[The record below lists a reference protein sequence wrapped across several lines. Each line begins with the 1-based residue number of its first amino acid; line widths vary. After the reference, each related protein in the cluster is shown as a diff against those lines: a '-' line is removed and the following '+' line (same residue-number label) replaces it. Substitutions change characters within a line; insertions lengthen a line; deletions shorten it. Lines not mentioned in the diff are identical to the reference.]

1 MDFGQFAKKLQASAD
16 KALKDA
22 TQNAKQAAEAARS
35 FKGFDSM
42 AEQDEYIHSE
52 GLNVKPRRH
61 NGVAGGSR
69 QKQSSTAESQN
80 ISPPPR
86 VSALSSA
93 VWSSPPK
100 VTAPDARQNSSNHQ
114 NTEVISGSRLTN
126 FENKTGNKHCP
137 ERQRPMPLLSV
148 VHDTLNSE
156 KSRQINSSPNEE
168 EEKDDDD
175 EKDPLMAILRQDSGS
190 FSKEGK
196 ASKMQSLEIES
207 SDEESSLATSSSE
220 KKKTH
225 RFFED
230 LENKLRNPL
239 EPCPADLDNID
250 AVEEKKTSSWLWN
263 LASSQKNNAPSATEN
278 RKHAAPLSRSK
289 KPKVDQL
296 KEENDFDVVVSSA
309 MLGNEEMRALT
320 QLKQNSSNTNPA
332 AALLRFAMR
341 HPRETFIAFTLL
353 VAVYVFFFNRNI
365 STGDDAT

>member
-22 TQNAKQAAEAARS
+22 AQNAKQAAEAARS

-69 QKQSSTAESQN
+69 QKQSSKTESQN
-80 ISPPPR
+80 ISPSPR

-100 VTAPDARQNSSNHQ
+100 VTALDARQNSSNPQ

-126 FENKTGNKHCP
+126 LENRTGNKNSP

-156 KSRQINSSPNEE
+156 KSRQINSVPNEE
-168 EEKDDDD
+168 EDDDD

-239 EPCPADLDNID
+239 EPSPADLDNID

-263 LASSQKNNAPSATEN
+263 LASSQKNNAPLATEN

-289 KPKVDQL
+289 KPKVDQF

-309 MLGNEEMRALT
+309 VLGNEEMRALT

-332 AALLRFAMR
+332 TALLRFAMR

-365 STGDDAT
+365 STGDDVT